1 MSNEEALSLLIGE
14 IYDTTLDP
22 ERWVGVLERIARFMR
37 AKTSVLASEE
47 IGGGAG
53 SFHYSWGDD
62 PKYSELFRTKYANIN
77 PAVVPM
83 ALSVKPG
90 EVCSISTIMSY
101 EEFLQSRLYKEWAAP
116 QDYGD
121 VTTVLIEKSSKSFA
135 HLAVA
140 HFGSDSPVDEDAR
153 KRMRLLAPHICRA
166 VAISKI
172 VELSKMEAA
181 LLSDTI
187 DSLAVAVFILRT
199 DGGIAYANATGKA
212 ILATGSV
219 FQEASGAIQ
228 ATDRQTRAIIHK
240 AICDAAVGDI
250 GLNSR
255 GTAIPLGTRE
265 GERYVAYIL
274 SLASGARR
282 KTGSLY
288 RASVAMFVHKATVER
303 PTLIEAIAT
312 QFKLTP
318 SELRVFFAIVEV
330 GGAAQVARVLG
341 ISPDTVKTH
350 LKRIFAKTGTNRQAD
365 LVKLVVG
372 YMNPLI

>member
-1 MSNEEALSLLIGE
+1 MSSEEELSLLIGD

-22 ERWVGVLERIARFMR
+22 ERWVGVLERIAHFMR
-37 AKTSVLASEE
+37 AKTSVLASED
-47 IGGGAG
+47 IGGGTG

-62 PKYSELFRTKYANIN
+62 PEYSELFRTKYANIN
-77 PAVVPM
+77 PAVVPL

-101 EEFLQSRLYKEWAAP
+101 EEFLQSRLYNEWAAP

-140 HFGSDSPVDEDAR
+140 HFGRDSPVEEEAR
-153 KRMRLLAPHICRA
+153 RRMRLLAPHICRA

-187 DSLAVAVFILRT
+187 DSLAVAVFLLQK
-199 DGGIAYANATGKA
+199 DGRIVHANATGSA
-212 ILATGSV
+212 ILKAGSL
-219 FQEASGAIQ
+219 FQEVNGAIQ
-228 ATDRQTRAIIHK
+228 ATDKQARAILHS
-240 AICDAAVGDI
+240 AILDGAEGDT
-250 GLNSR
+250 GLKSR
-255 GTAIPLGTRE
+255 GIAVPLATRE
-265 GERYVAYIL
+265 GERYVAHVL

-282 KTGSLY
+282 KIGVLY
-288 RASVAMFVHKATVER
+288 RAVVAMFVHKATLEH

-318 SELRVFFAIVEV
+318 SELRVFFAIIEV
-330 GGAAQVARVLG
+330 GGAPEVARVLG
-341 ISPDTVKTH
+341 ISPDTVRTH
-350 LKRIFAKTGTNRQAD
+350 LKRIFAKTGTDRQAD

-372 YMNPLI
+372 YMNPLV